1 MFRGSNSVTLDAR
14 GRMALPARFRQ
25 IVLDHC
31 GGQVVITI
39 DMDERC
45 LLLYPLPEWVEIES
59 RLQSLANMRPSARA
73 IQRLLIGHATDVELD
88 GHGRALIPP
97 TLREFAGLEKRL
109 VVVGLGKKIEIW
121 SEERWHDGRE
131 NWLAVASESTS
142 ELTDSG
148 GLNAL
153 SI

>member
-14 GRMALPARFRQ
+14 GRMALPARLRQ

-39 DMDERC
+39 DMAERC
-45 LLLYPLPEWVEIES
+45 LLLYPLPEWEEVES

-97 TLREFAGLEKRL
+97 TLRDFAGLEKRL
-109 VVVGLGKKIEIW
+109 VVVGIGKKIEIW
-121 SEERWHDGRE
+121 SEERWYDRRE
-131 NWLAVASESTS
+131 NWLAGAAELTS
-142 ELTDSG
+142 ELTDAG
-148 GLNAL
+148 GLDAL

>member
-1 MFRGSNSVTLDAR
+1 
-14 GRMALPARFRQ
+14 MALPARFRQ

-31 GGQVVITI
+31 GGKVVITI
-39 DMDERC
+39 DMHERC
-45 LLLYPLPEWVEIES
+45 LLLYPLPEWEEIES

-73 IQRLLIGHATDVELD
+73 IQRLLIGHAADVELD

-97 TLREFAGLEKRL
+97 TLREFAGLDKRL
-109 VVVGLGKKIEIW
+109 VVAGLGKKIEIW

-131 NWLAVASESTS
+131 NWLAVGSESTL

-148 GLNAL
+148 GLDAL